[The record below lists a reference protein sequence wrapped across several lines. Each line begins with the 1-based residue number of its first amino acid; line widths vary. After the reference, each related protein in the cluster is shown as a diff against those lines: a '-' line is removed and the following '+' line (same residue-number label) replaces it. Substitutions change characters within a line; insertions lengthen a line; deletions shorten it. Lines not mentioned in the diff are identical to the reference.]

1 MGTVLLHLPK
11 ISEKTIHSIN
21 LLPQKS
27 YKNIIMKGLFLCAS
41 ILCIANISS
50 GLRSFEPEPR
60 TDDNDCPHDCFI
72 HCLKKYGGFHLR
84 GNAYMCIKGCAG
96 VNGGK
101 VQDPNKYC
109 CSRNFGACKDNCR
122 LASSSQANIKKC
134 EYGCTYWIKNQ
145 MRPES
150 CGDVEYTLIS
160 VGPYQNFCPEGTE
173 PIYSEK
179 QCKDLA
185 MDCQERE
192 SPRCKVKFSNLK
204 QESGDQIG
212 KDIDGLTWKYSGSR
226 RGSTKGCQIWL
237 HQNRGYIYF
246 NTHKTGGVP
255 KSASAPRDRLCLKG
269 KWTSS

>member
-1 MGTVLLHLPK
+1 MIFTLFPNMTSGLIFVLNYH
-11 ISEKTIHSIN
+11 IR
-21 LLPQKS
+21 
-27 YKNIIMKGLFLCAS
+27 AS
-41 ILCIANISS
+41 ISLSIF
-50 GLRSFEPEPR
+50 L
-60 TDDNDCPHDCFI
+60 
-72 HCLKKYGGFHLR
+72 L
-84 GNAYMCIKGCAG
+84 
-96 VNGGK
+96 
-101 VQDPNKYC
+101 
-109 CSRNFGACKDNCR
+109 
-122 LASSSQANIKKC
+122 
-134 EYGCTYWIKNQ
+134 
-145 MRPES
+145 
-150 CGDVEYTLIS
+150 DVEYTLIS

-269 KWTSS
+269 KN